1 MLKGGVVWIIAIGK
15 KNGKIVSYRLLEGRN
30 KNVGESSIFYI
41 ASIQDISTDVLKK
54 LMKQGRIC
62 PINAQLEE
70 DKIVG
75 TRGCFEKYTHF
86 DVLTHKLISE
96 SVVILGYNDL
106 GEYACVYPSSNINNI
121 ELIWLNKEDLYK
133 AKFKLSNAS
142 RRKSRHGLGEIS
154 GTRFTFD
161 LIERK
166 TA

>member
-1 MLKGGVVWIIAIGK
+1 MLKGCVVWVIAVGK
-15 KNGKIVSYRLLEGRN
+15 KNGKVVSYRLLEGRN
-30 KNVGESSIFYI
+30 INENEFSSFYI
-41 ASIQDISTDVLKK
+41 ASIEDVAVDVLKK
-54 LMKQGRIC
+54 LMTEGRIC

-86 DVLTHKLISE
+86 DVLTHKLLSE

-106 GEYACVYPSSNINNI
+106 GEYACVYPSGNINNI

-142 RRKSRHGLGEIS
+142 RRKSRHGLEEIS